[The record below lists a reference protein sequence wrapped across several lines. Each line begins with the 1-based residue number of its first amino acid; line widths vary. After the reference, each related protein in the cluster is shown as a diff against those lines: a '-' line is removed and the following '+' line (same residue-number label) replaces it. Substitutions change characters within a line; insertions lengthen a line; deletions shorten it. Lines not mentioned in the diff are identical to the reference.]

1 MVIESLI
8 YDVNII
14 KRFYEEVYEDLK
26 LNEIHFISL
35 AARNKYLTEEERS
48 IYRLG
53 NTQMLN
59 KTIVRTYN
67 FQKFISKVQQIDV
80 SSNFYLTLNNEYIP
94 RKCCVFYANI
104 NPSDTIKAT
113 SDFKKVLADY
123 DAELFNISINT
134 TDKERFEN
142 VMKRHNNLHNNL
154 LTCYQNNRSRKIWV
168 DIDID
173 SNSVKLEDLQ
183 KFVRSLNLE
192 ESVKIVLVKTH
203 GGFHFLIKNEHM
215 NKEYNPGTVLNK
227 LIDTFRD
234 CKEIVINKNEMIP
247 LPGTYQA
254 LTPVKM
260 YVLDSEGNVV

>member
-1 MVIESLI
+1 
-8 YDVNII
+8 
-14 KRFYEEVYEDLK
+14 
-26 LNEIHFISL
+26 
-35 AARNKYLTEEERS
+35 
-48 IYRLG
+48 
-53 NTQMLN
+53 
-59 KTIVRTYN
+59 
-67 FQKFISKVQQIDV
+67 
-80 SSNFYLTLNNEYIP
+80 
-94 RKCCVFYANI
+94 
-104 NPSDTIKAT
+104 
-113 SDFKKVLADY
+113 
-123 DAELFNISINT
+123 
-134 TDKERFEN
+134 
-142 VMKRHNNLHNNL
+142 MKRHNNLHNNL